1 MITDTSVNFMP
12 RTMRDRVKWCSL
24 PGDHAEGEDGRTLVA
39 MDIIRPEVIS
49 RLKGPRADAQVGVVV
64 CDREKERGTV
74 QRRA

>member
-1 MITDTSVNFMP
+1 M
-12 RTMRDRVKWCSL
+12 
-24 PGDHAEGEDGRTLVA
+24 GALVA